1 MYRGHLACSQRLVRR
16 AWRRCDKPSNVGHKS
31 EATERLNVACYV
43 GDPQSSCAEAAG
55 QSSAG
60 RREVG
65 RREQMFHSPPRR
77 AGGRLRGL
85 SNRQKAAVTPNPI
98 LLIAFS
104 DGRARWPAY
113 VLEGAALP
121 SQIDERKGNRAIKY
135 KSATPMRARAQPH
148 ARSTRAQSQRAAPEA
163 KGGAELFCLGVCA
176 SSSRLVASKYSSN
189 VAE

>member
-1 MYRGHLACSQRLVRR
+1 MSRFKEEVDAPRPPGLLAAACEESMAALRQTFKCR
-16 AWRRCDKPSNVGHKS
+16 SHES

-98 LLIAFS
+98 LLI
-104 DGRARWPAY
+104 RVVPLWPF
-113 VLEGAALP
+113 LIKQTKISNRNRKPSNQNCKKLP
-121 SQIDERKGNRAIKY
+121 PSLVFRRFGLQFQGFGFKPSNRIVKPNAN
-135 KSATPMRARAQPH
+135 AQ
-148 ARSTRAQSQRAAPEA
+148 T
-163 KGGAELFCLGVCA
+163 ELVKF
-176 SSSRLVASKYSSN
+176 
-189 VAE
+189 